1 MKKTIFLA
9 ISACCAFHATA
20 ATICH
25 QVDASCALYFDETGS
40 LIDRSMGKNIAT
52 GLSKIGIFSDVSI
65 YKYGTQYA
73 LVQENHSN
81 DRLVTAIPITKKKNK
96 WISFSVY
103 YFSISL
109 MQSTAKTGPLWVGRK
124 ITGPT
129 LEIDEHTLDN
139 AGNLASEQKFY
150 SLIPSGWPSAK
161 LYVAT
166 DARNPKGE
174 QCFVPFASQD
184 STIPIDAV
192 ACRPLSLPV
201 EDGNYDLS
209 GSLDK
214 NLFIALSITKHGDT
228 VTGQYR
234 YLRHPDRFLIIKG
247 TLAQDGTL
255 SLTEFSEKGSTPSG
269 HFHGSIGTGKISGTW
284 DSQDKSRHLP
294 FSLYLQGFSE

>member
-1 MKKTIFLA
+1 MKKSIFVAL
-9 ISACCAFHATA
+9 SACCIFRVDA
-20 ATICH
+20 AVVCH
-25 QVDASCALYFDETGS
+25 QDVSACDLFFDEAGS
-40 LIDRSMGKNIAT
+40 LVDRSGGRKIAENL
-52 GLSKIGIFSDVSI
+52 GKIGIFSDVTI
-65 YKYGTQYA
+65 YKYGDQYA
-73 LVQENHSN
+73 LIQENHSN
-81 DRLVTAIPITKKKNK
+81 DRLFTAIPLTKKKDK
-96 WISFSVY
+96 WISSSVY

-109 MQSTAKTGPLWVGRK
+109 MQSTEKTGPLWVGRK
-124 ITGPT
+124 ITGPN

-139 AGNLASEQKFY
+139 AGNLASERKFY

-201 EDGNYDLS
+201 ENGNYDLS